1 MIDFLGSQF
10 HTSHTTLTMLPG
22 EYILHEYVGVSSVV
36 SLFIYGSRSE
46 VNRSARENQV
56 VINCEYRGGGIG
68 FTAVANLFL
77 SRITM
82 VKCGI
87 QGVHRGTIGHFQFLY
102 FALHIF
108 AGFRSHST
116 HHCPFSHTWLPKP
129 IMSHVVTVSGK
140 LLTVLHLSHHC
151 LYAEW
156 WILPPWTCLCV

>member
-1 MIDFLGSQF
+1 MFLLHWPVAIVLTISVASVVSESQVGTSGLTARTIVPSPTPDCRSPSCLTWSQCLANSSQCF
-10 HTSHTTLTMLPG
+10 TSHTTVTMLTG
-22 EYILHEYVGVSSVV
+22 EYFLHEPVYVFSVV

-56 VINCEYRGGGIG
+56 IINCEYRGGGIG

-108 AGFRSHST
+108 AGFN
-116 HHCPFSHTWLPKP
+116 
-129 IMSHVVTVSGK
+129 VN
-140 LLTVLHLSHHC
+140 
-151 LYAEW
+151 
-156 WILPPWTCLCV
+156 